1 MTGHGN
7 QLSPVSIAPVPG
19 AEREKLLQRFAEL
32 NARNQSRVLE
42 MALTLIHQQQDEQLP
57 QRERAIKRHAAMVDR
72 LLELIE
78 ARGHED
84 AIYTR
89 VWRSMLAD
97 HQRDLVELGVDYFGH
112 PRCCDASPWRDL
124 G

>member
-1 MTGHGN
+1 MTSHRH
-7 QLSPVSIAPVPG
+7 QLSPVSIAPMPG

-84 AIYTR
+84 PIYTR

-97 HQRDLVELGVDYFGH
+97 HQRCLVELGVDYFGC
-112 PRCCDASPWRDL
+112 PGRSDLFPWNDIQ
-124 G
+124 